1 MSRLIDVDKFLID
14 ESEAYISAQ
23 NRINDSLTRKVN
35 LVVHKKI
42 QKLIADAPTVDAVEV
57 VRCGDCIYC
66 EKAYLYSTAEVDK
79 NDKCCALNERLTN
92 DDYFCPYGERR

>member
-1 MSRLIDVDKFLID
+1 MRLIDGDKMVEHLDLCLAESDSSTLIVDATLAAIKYYV
-14 ESEAYISAQ
+14 E
-23 NRINDSLTRKVN
+23 N
-35 LVVHKKI
+35 
-42 QKLIADAPTVDAVEV
+42 APTVDAVEV